1 MRIRNQLYR
10 GASIALLSTMLLHA
24 TAVKAVENAPPTVY
38 LDGLQLSFQTSPVIE
53 EGFSLVPMRALF
65 EAEGATI
72 TWNENTRTVTA
83 LKEGTTV
90 SYHIGDKFAYLN
102 KDRLELPIP
111 GKIIEGFTMMPLRFI
126 SESLGNLVKWH
137 DYSRSI
143 TISSVHDYE
152 STILYG
158 VNLRDTPV
166 KDNDTHIIRM
176 LAKTEKIHVIR
187 EVNSDWLEVQVQDG
201 TIGFISSAPMYSD
214 YTNTSIEAKQADA
227 LITFGSKFVGT
238 PYEFGAAPG
247 QTHTFDCSSFVQYV
261 FDNILSIDLPRVSY
275 DQARQGKE
283 VGIDDIRKGDLLFFT
298 ARGLDIGHVGIYAGN
313 GRILQTYS
321 KELGVHITAFD
332 EKWKKRF
339 VTARRLF

>member
-1 MRIRNQLYR
+1 MKIRNKLYR
-10 GASIALLSTMLLHA
+10 GASIALLSMMLLHT
-24 TAVKAVENAPPTVY
+24 TAVQAEANVSPNVF
-38 LDGLQLSFQTSPVIE
+38 LDGLPLSFQTSPIIE

-83 LKEGTTV
+83 VKDDTTV
-90 SYHIGDKFAYLN
+90 TYQIGDTFAYKN
-102 KDRLELPIP
+102 KERLELPIP
-111 GKIIEGFTMMPLRFI
+111 GKIIDGFTMMPLRFI

-158 VNLRDTPV
+158 VNLRDTPE
-166 KDNDTHIIRM
+166 KDNDTHVLRM
-176 LAKTEKIHVIR
+176 LPKTEKIHVIR
-187 EVNSDWLEVQVQDG
+187 EVNSDWLEVQAQDG

-214 YTNTSIEAKQADA
+214 YTNTSIALKQADA
-227 LITFGSKFVGT
+227 IITFGSKFLGT
-238 PYEFGAAPG
+238 PYEFGAASG
-247 QTHTFDCSSFVQYV
+247 QTNTFDCSSFVQYV
-261 FDNILSIDLPRVSY
+261 FDKVLSKNLPRVSY
-275 DQARQGKE
+275 DQAQQGKE
-283 VGIDDIRKGDLLFFT
+283 VGINDLRKGDLLFFT
-298 ARGLDIGHVGIYAGN
+298 ARGLDIGHVGIYSGN

-321 KELGVHITAFD
+321 KEDGVHFTAFD

-339 VTARRLF
+339 VKARRLF